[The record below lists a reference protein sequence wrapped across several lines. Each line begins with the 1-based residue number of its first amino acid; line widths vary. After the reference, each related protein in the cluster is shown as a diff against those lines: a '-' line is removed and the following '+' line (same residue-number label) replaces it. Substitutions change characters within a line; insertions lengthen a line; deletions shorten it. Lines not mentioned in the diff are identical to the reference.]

1 VIHGDGLDGMRSLEP
16 ESVDMVLTDLPSGE
30 TNARFD
36 KPVNLPVFWTE
47 CSHCLKRSGVA
58 AIMASSFRFA
68 AEVYESQRGFFRYDL
83 IWSKSTATGFF
94 NAKRMP
100 LRSHEFVLVFCLSKQ
115 FTYNPQM
122 VETGVPIAKNS
133 TRGRTHGENYG
144 AQGSVSGISRA
155 GATDRFPRS
164 VWEINSLGVR
174 HPERTHP
181 QQKPE
186 DLFRRLILTHTNPGE
201 LVVDPCA
208 GSGTT
213 ERAAFATG
221 RRSMCWDLEAR
232 FARRSGAQMRIGEQ
246 S

>member
-1 VIHGDGLDGMRSLEP
+1 MLALERG
-16 ESVDMVLTDLPSGE
+16 SVDMVLCDLPSGE

-36 KPVNLPVFWTE
+36 KPVSLPLFWTA
-47 CSHCLKRSGVA
+47 CSHCLKRSGTV

-68 AEVYESQRGFFRYDL
+68 AEVYESQRKFFRYDL

-94 NAKRMP
+94 NSKKMP
-100 LRSHEFVLVFCLSKQ
+100 LRSHEFVLIFCLGKS

-133 TRGRTHGENYG
+133 TRGRAHGENYG
-144 AQGSVSGISRA
+144 PKDNCAGISRV

-186 DLFRRLILTHTNPGE
+186 ELFQRLILTHSNPGE
-201 LVVDPCA
+201 IVVDPCA

-213 ERAAFATG
+213 ERAAFSTG
-221 RRSMCWDLEAR
+221 RRSLCWDIEER
-232 FARRSGAQMRIGEQ
+232 FARRPGAQMRIGEQ
-246 S
+246 T